1 LFVPSATISRQNF
14 RLILVAWSLSLTG
27 CGSATDR
34 TFEETIE
41 QSYKVEPAT
50 SISIKNVDGSI
61 HVYGSP
67 ANEVTLQTTKRAYTP
82 KRLKQIAINV
92 SVQPGAIAINTNFP
106 KEPRW
111 GLFDRSGTV
120 DYTIVVPDTA
130 SISGLELANGELSVE
145 GMRGQNVH
153 ARLETGRL
161 VERNCF
167 SHVDVAVNRGTL
179 TLAYEWWEPGKFSVQ
194 ANIARGNAIAF
205 FPGDAVFHLVAETV
219 RGKIASDF
227 APEGERHAE
236 PTAKIDMSVNGGSE
250 ARIRM
255 DATEGNI
262 KIVEQNP

>member
-1 LFVPSATISRQNF
+1 LFVPSATISRKIF
-14 RLILVAWSLSLTG
+14 RLILVAWSLSLTA

-92 SVQPGAIAINTNFP
+92 SVQPGAIAIKTNFP

-130 SISGLELANGELSVE
+130 SILGLELANGELSVE

-219 RGKIASDF
+219 HGKIASDF
-227 APEGERHAE
+227 APEEERRVE
-236 PTAKIDMSVNGGSE
+236 PTTKIDMSVNGGGE
-250 ARIRM
+250 ARIKM

>member
-1 LFVPSATISRQNF
+1 MPSATISRQNF

-130 SISGLELANGELSVE
+130 SISALELANGELSVE
-145 GMRGQNVH
+145 RMRGQNVH

-194 ANIARGNAIAF
+194 TNIADGNAWAF
-205 FPGDAVFHLVAETV
+205 LPSDAAFHLIAETV
-219 RGKIASDF
+219 QGKIASDF
-227 APEGERHAE
+227 TAAGEHPAQAM
-236 PTAKIDMSVNGGSE
+236 TKVDVLVNGGGE
-250 ARIRM
+250 AQIKM
-255 DATEGNI
+255 HATEGNI
-262 KIVEQNP
+262 KVMGQNP